1 MMKQFKRMFTMLIF
15 LFISVMMFGQAS
27 TTSGINGKIVDLSGK
42 PLAGAT
48 ILAVHVPSGSQYGA
62 LANADGLFSIQGMRP
77 GGPYTIEISFIGY
90 SKKSVSDISLL
101 LGESFVLNASL
112 EEGSTQLNEVV
123 VVGARAPVFN
133 SEKNGASINISNRQL
148 STMPSI
154 SRSINDLTRLTPQ
167 ANGNQ
172 IGGGNYRQNFITVD
186 GAQFNNAFGIGTNLP
201 GNGSPIS
208 LDALDQISVNI
219 TPYDVRQSGFIGAS
233 VNAVTRSGGNEFSGS
248 AYTFMQNEKYKGNKV
263 GDYTYSQTE
272 SGSFKKNPSKYALEG
287 FRIGGPII
295 KNKLFF
301 FLNYEQEKNTI
312 PGPPRVAATPEK
324 PADYPNNIARPT
336 AADMDM
342 MSQYLKDTY
351 GYETGPYQGY
361 SFESPGTKF
370 LTRLDWNINKNH
382 KFNIRYSYMASKD
395 PANPSTSTSPFPSTP
410 LIYSAGS
417 TYNRQSMDAMW
428 YKNSGYY
435 QERNFS
441 SLSAELNSSLGG
453 GKYMNTLRATYSFQ
467 NEPRSTGGNKLFP
480 FVDILNAGKPYVSFG
495 TELFSYGNTREVKT
509 MTISDDFTW
518 TMGIHNLTVGAQYE
532 NDNTKNGFMRFA
544 TSFYVFNSWSDFTS
558 ATTATPVN
566 PSSFGLTFSNTP
578 GYAQAFPTFKYGQI
592 SAYAQDELNLSS
604 KLKIVAGLRIDLPQ
618 YPVPLAEHPIIAG
631 LTFGENQY
639 STATL
644 PKTSI
649 MLSPRVGF
657 NYKLKDDNSMVIR
670 GGTGIFTGRVP
681 FVWIVSQAGDAGM
694 LQTTQ
699 TFSGA
704 NVPGPFNPVISTYYP
719 ATQPAVGTVVP
730 QTFTV
735 ISKDFKMPQSWKS
748 SLAFD
753 AKLPWGLKGTL
764 EGIYNKDINTAFFV
778 NEGLISANALNLNI
792 AGYND
797 NRIVYPSTVT
807 ATNGNKYYQLINS
820 AGAITT
826 GLPAGGSGV
835 SPIVLENRKGGYY
848 YSVTAKLEKTFDK
861 GFYGMIAFTHSDAR
875 NLVDGSGDQA
885 SSAWSGNVNVNGSN
899 NPELS
904 YANYITPNKL
914 ITALSYRIE
923 YLKTMGTSLS
933 LFYEG
938 GSTGRFSYTYSTNV
952 VRDGGGN
959 NLLYIPND
967 PSEITFVDQTVNTFV
982 WKAQAQ
988 SDAFFAYIAQDK
1000 YLRTHKGQYAERNGG
1015 VLPWANKVDVKIQ
1028 QDFFVKVGG
1037 KRNTI
1042 QLSLDILN
1050 VGNLLNSNWG
1060 IVQYNNQGS
1069 ILKMSNNSLV
1079 VANGAVAPTFQ
1090 LNPFNSTML
1099 TKTFANSIS
1108 YSSTYAMQ
1116 LGIRYIFN

>member
-1 MMKQFKRMFTMLIF
+1 MKQFKRLFTLLAF
-15 LFISVMMFGQAS
+15 LFISVLMFGQAS
-27 TTSGINGKIVDLSGK
+27 TTSGINGKIVDSGGK

-62 LANADGLFSIQGMRP
+62 LANGDGLFSIQGMRP
-77 GGPYTIEISFIGY
+77 GGPYTIEVSFIGY
-90 SKKSVSDISLL
+90 SKKSVTDLSLL
-101 LGESFVLNASL
+101 LGESFVFNATL
-112 EEGSTQLNEVV
+112 EEGSTQLSEVV

-148 STMPSI
+148 SSMPSI

-219 TPYDVRQSGFIGAS
+219 TPFDVRQSGFIGAS
-233 VNAVTRSGGNEFSGS
+233 VNAVTRSGSNEFSGS

-272 SGSFKKNPSKYALEG
+272 SGSFKKSPSEYAMQG
-287 FRIGGPII
+287 FRLGGPII

-301 FLNYEQEKNTI
+301 FVNFEMEKNTI
-312 PGPPRVAATPEK
+312 PGPPRVAATPDA
-324 PADYPNNIARPT
+324 PADYTNNIARPT

-342 MSQYLKDTY
+342 MSTYLRETY

-361 SFESPGTKF
+361 SFESPGKKF
-370 LTRLDWNINKNH
+370 LARIDWNINKNH

-410 LIYSAGS
+410 PIYSGGG
-417 TYNRQSMDAMW
+417 NRQSMDAMW
-428 YKNSGYY
+428 YRNSGYF

-453 GKYMNTLRATYSFQ
+453 GKYLNTLRATYSFQ
-467 NEPRSTGGNKLFP
+467 NEPRSTGGSLFP

-495 TELFSYGNTREVKT
+495 TELFSYGNLREVST
-509 MTISDDFTW
+509 ITISDDFTW
-518 TMGIHNLTVGAQYE
+518 SMGIHNFTAGAQYE
-532 NDNTKNGFMRFA
+532 HDNTKNGFMRFGS
-544 TSFYVFNSWSDFTS
+544 SFYVFNSWSDFTS
-558 ATTATPVN
+558 GVN

-578 GYAQAFPTFKYGQI
+578 GYTQAFPTFKYGQI
-592 SAYAQDELNLSS
+592 SAYGQDEMIISS

-618 YPVPLAEHPIIAG
+618 YPEALAEHPIVAG
-631 LTFGENQY
+631 LTFGENMY

-644 PKTSI
+644 PKTSLMI
-649 MLSPRVGF
+649 SPRLGF
-657 NYKLKDDNSMVIR
+657 NYDISNDRSLVVR

-699 TFSGA
+699 TFSGSA
-704 NVPGPFNPVISTYYP
+704 VPGPFNPLPSAYYP

-748 SLAFD
+748 SLAVD

-778 NEGLISANALNLNI
+778 NEGLISANAANLNI
-792 AGYND
+792 ANFPD

-826 GLPAGGSGV
+826 GLPTGGNGV

-848 YSVTAKLEKTFDK
+848 YSLTAKLEKTFTK
-861 GFYGMIAFTHSDAR
+861 GFYGMIAFTHSEAR

-914 ITALSYRIE
+914 ISAISYRIE
-923 YLKTMGTSLS
+923 YLKVMGTSIS

-938 GSTGRFSYTYSTNV
+938 GASGRFSYTYNSNI
-952 VRDGGGN
+952 VRDGGAN
-959 NLLYIPND
+959 NLLYIPNN
-967 PSEITFVDQTVNTFV
+967 PSEITFVNQTVNTYV
-982 WKAQAQ
+982 WTAQAQ
-988 SDAFFAYIAQDK
+988 SDAFFNYIAQDK
-1000 YLRTHKGQYAERNGG
+1000 YLRTHKGKYAERNGG

-1028 QDFFVKVGG
+1028 QDFFVNVGG

-1050 VGNLLNSNWG
+1050 VGNLINKNWG

-1069 ILKMSNNSLV
+1069 ILKMTNNSLV
-1079 VANGAVAPTFQ
+1079 VANGAVTPTYQ
-1090 LNPFNSTML
+1090 LNPFNNTML
-1099 TKTFANSIS
+1099 TNTFANSIS
-1108 YSSTYAMQ
+1108 YASTYAMQ
-1116 LGIRYIFN
+1116 FGIRYIFN

>member
-1 MMKQFKRMFTMLIF
+1 MMKQFKRLFTMLAF
-15 LFISVMMFGQAS
+15 LFITVVMFGQAS
-27 TTSGINGKIVDLSGK
+27 TTSGINGKIVDPNGK

-48 ILAVHVPSGSQYGA
+48 ILAIHVPSGSQYGV
-62 LANADGLFSIQGMRP
+62 LANSDGLFSIQGMRP
-77 GGPYTIEISFIGY
+77 GGPYSIEVSFIGY

-101 LGESFVLNASL
+101 LGESFVLNTSL
-112 EEGSTQLNEVV
+112 EEGSTQLSEVI
-123 VVGARAPVFN
+123 VVGAKAPVFN

-148 STMPSI
+148 TSMPTI

-208 LDALDQISVNI
+208 LDAIDQISVNI

-248 AYTFMQNEKYKGNKV
+248 AYAFMQNEKFKGNKV
-263 GDYTYSQTE
+263 GDYTYSQKE
-272 SGSFKKNPSKYALEG
+272 SGSFKKNPSEYAMQG
-287 FRIGGPII
+287 FRLGGPII

-301 FLNYEQEKNTI
+301 FLNFEMEKNTI
-312 PGPPRVAATPEK
+312 PGPPRVAATPDA
-324 PADYPNNIARPT
+324 PANYVNNIARPT

-342 MSQYLKDTY
+342 MSAYLRDTY

-361 SFESPGTKF
+361 SFQSPGKKF
-370 LTRLDWNINKNH
+370 LTRIDWNINKNH

-395 PANPSTSTSPFPSTP
+395 PANPSTSTNPFPSTP
-410 LIYSAGS
+410 PIYPGGG
-417 TYNRQSMDAMW
+417 NRQSMDAMW
-428 YKNSGYY
+428 YKNSGYF

-453 GKYMNTLRATYSFQ
+453 GKFMNTLRATYSFQ
-467 NEPRSTGGNKLFP
+467 NEPRSTGGKLFP

-495 TELFSYGNTREVKT
+495 TELFSLGNTREVS
-509 MTISDDFTW
+509 TITVSDDFTW
-518 TMGIHNLTVGAQYE
+518 SMGIHNLTAGMQYE
-532 NDNTKNGFMRFA
+532 ADNTKNGYMRFA
-544 TSFYVFNSWSDFTS
+544 SSFYVFNSWSDFTNG
-558 ATTATPVN
+558 VK

-578 GYAQAFPTFKYGQI
+578 GYAQAFPTFKYGQF
-592 SAYAQDELNLSS
+592 SAYGQDEMILSS
-604 KLKIVAGLRIDLPQ
+604 KLKIVAGLRIDLPK
-618 YPVPLAEHPIIAG
+618 YPEPLAEHPIIAG
-631 LTFGENQY
+631 LAFGDNKY
-639 STATL
+639 STAEL
-644 PKTSI
+644 PKTSL
-649 MLSPRVGF
+649 MLSPRLGF
-657 NYKLKDDNSMVIR
+657 NYDLSNDRSMVVR

-704 NVPGPFNPVISTYYP
+704 AVPGPFNPEISTYYP

-735 ISKDFKMPQSWKS
+735 ISKNFKMPQTWKS

-778 NEGLISANALNLNI
+778 NEGLISANAVNLNV
-792 AGYND
+792 AAYND
-797 NRIVYPSTVT
+797 NRIVYPSTT
-807 ATNGNKYYQLINS
+807 TTTNGNKYYQLISS

-826 GLPAGGSGV
+826 GLPAGGNGV

-848 YSVTAKLEKTFDK
+848 WSATAKIEKAFK
-861 GFYGMIAFTHSDAR
+861 NGFAGMIAYTHSEAR

-904 YANYITPNKL
+904 YASYITPDKL
-914 ITALSYRIE
+914 ISSLSYRIE
-923 YLKTMGTSLS
+923 YLKTMATSIS
-933 LFYEG
+933 MFYEG
-938 GSTGRFSYTYSTNV
+938 GATGRFSYTYNSNI
-952 VRDGGGN
+952 VRDGGAI
-959 NLLYIPND
+959 NLIYIPND
-967 PSEITFVDQTVNTFV
+967 PSEITFVNQTVNSFV
-982 WKAQAQ
+982 WTAQAQ
-988 SDAFFAYIAQDK
+988 SEAFFNFIAQDK

-1015 VLPWANKVDVKIQ
+1015 VSPWANKIDLKIQ
-1028 QDFFVKVGG
+1028 QDFFVNVGG

-1050 VGNLLNSNWG
+1050 VGNLINRNWG
-1060 IVQYNNQGS
+1060 IVQYNNQSS
-1069 ILKMSNNSLV
+1069 ILKMANNSLV
-1079 VANGAVAPTFQ
+1079 VANGTVSPTFQ
-1090 LNPFNSTML
+1090 LNPFNNTML
-1099 TKTFANSIS
+1099 TKTFANSIG

-1116 LGIRYIFN
+1116 FGVRYIFN